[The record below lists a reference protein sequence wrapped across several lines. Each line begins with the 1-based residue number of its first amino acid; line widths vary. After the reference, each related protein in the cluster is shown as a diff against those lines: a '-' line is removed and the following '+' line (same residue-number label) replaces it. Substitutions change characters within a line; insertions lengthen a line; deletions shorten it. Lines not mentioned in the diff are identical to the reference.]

1 MSSDTS
7 KIQIKDINNEINTN
21 IKIELLESTYITEIV
36 PKEIILGNMVNNI
49 IVSADLVR
57 AHQQG
62 QIEKKVESVSLSGN
76 EVIFVTVKDIIFN
89 LILNNKSLRSK
100 LNQLLETPNKAI
112 EDISMIFNEI
122 SEKMTAQDVDSLRK
136 FVCLENTRTSIGSI
150 LMNSFTDIMA
160 DGKIDLNDTNHFLT
174 LIYNIVNLFNSHTEN
189 TEFQITLSADVI
201 LFFLYY
207 FSIDLHS
214 LSKLVTEEIFKFIA
228 ALIASKFL
236 SVIAF
241 FVFFSDAIQE
251 EIVVLILPVVDFCF
265 EVSIFIF
272 KSISFYIL
280 F

>member
-36 PKEIILGNMVNNI
+36 QHEILLGNVANNI

-57 AHQQG
+57 AHHQG

-122 SEKMTAQDVDSLRK
+122 SEKMTAQDVDRLRK
-136 FVCLENTRTSIGSI
+136 FVSLENTRTSIGSI
-150 LMNSFTDIMA
+150 LMNSFNDIMA

-174 LIYNIVNLFNSHTEN
+174 LIYNIVSLFNSHTEN
-189 TEFQITLSADVI
+189 TEFQVTLSSDVI
-201 LFFLYY
+201 LFFLY
-207 FSIDLHS
+207 FIIKCTLVLTLDGEEETTALG
-214 LSKLVTEEIFKFIA
+214 LLDTTFKLVRI
-228 ALIASKFL
+228 
-236 SVIAF
+236 SV
-241 FVFFSDAIQE
+241 
-251 EIVVLILPVVDFCF
+251 LP
-265 EVSIFIF
+265 
-272 KSISFYIL
+272 ISFKKCSCNL
-280 F
+280 FACFSKK

>member
-36 PKEIILGNMVNNI
+36 QHEILLGNVANNI

-57 AHQQG
+57 AHHPG

-136 FVCLENTRTSIGSI
+136 FVSLENTRTSIGSI
-150 LMNSFTDIMA
+150 LMNSFNDIMA

-174 LIYNIVNLFNSHTEN
+174 LIYNIVSLFNSHTEN
-189 TEFQITLSADVI
+189 TEFQVTLSSDVI
-201 LFFLYY
+201 LFFLY
-207 FSIDLHS
+207 FIIKCTLVLTLDGEEETTALG
-214 LSKLVTEEIFKFIA
+214 LLDTTFKLVRI
-228 ALIASKFL
+228 
-236 SVIAF
+236 SV
-241 FVFFSDAIQE
+241 
-251 EIVVLILPVVDFCF
+251 LP
-265 EVSIFIF
+265 
-272 KSISFYIL
+272 ISFKKCSCNL
-280 F
+280 FACFSKK

>member
-21 IKIELLESTYITEIV
+21 IKIELLESTYISEIV
-36 PKEIILGNMVNNI
+36 PHEILSGNMVNNI

-150 LMNSFTDIMA
+150 LTNSFTDIMA

-201 LFFLYY
+201 LFFLY
-207 FSIDLHS
+207 FIIKCTLVLTLDGEEETTALG
-214 LSKLVTEEIFKFIA
+214 LLDTTFKLVRI
-228 ALIASKFL
+228 
-236 SVIAF
+236 SV
-241 FVFFSDAIQE
+241 
-251 EIVVLILPVVDFCF
+251 LP
-265 EVSIFIF
+265 
-272 KSISFYIL
+272 ISFKKCSCNL
-280 F
+280 FACFSKK